1 MTTVSDVITRAGRA
15 LGYLGR
21 TEVLSAADATDGLA
35 CFNEMLQSWSNESF
49 MSYVTLQRNFPL
61 TINTQSYT
69 IGTGGTINTTR
80 PYNIISAFVR
90 DNDNND
96 YPMRVIGRQEWD
108 NIGTKDIT
116 SQIPDTLFYSA
127 EYPLGIIY
135 IFPIP
140 LMGYTVYYNSTQD
153 QTEYSSVTTAVSLPV
168 GYELAYIYNLALHMM
183 SFGFPCMLGDKE
195 YLRLVNNAAEAKAN
209 LKRVNDKHEPA
220 LYDPYVVSKSDATYN
235 IYTDSYP
242 RAQ

>member
-1 MTTVSDVITRAGRA
+1 MSTISEIITRSARA

-21 TEVLSAADATDGLA
+21 TEVLSAGDANDGLA
-35 CFNEMLQSWSNESF
+35 CFNEMLQSWSNESL
-49 MSYVTLQRNFPL
+49 MSYVTLQRNFTL
-61 TINTQSYT
+61 TANTQSYT
-69 IGTGGTINTTR
+69 IGSGGTINVTR

-116 SQIPDTLFYSA
+116 SQIPDTLFYSS

-140 LMGYTVYYNSTQD
+140 LLAYTVYYNSTLD
-153 QTEYSSVTTAVSLPV
+153 QVEYTSFTTSISLPV
-168 GYELAYIYNLALHMM
+168 GYESAYIFNLALQMM
-183 SFGFPCMLGDKE
+183 SFGFPCLLGDRE
-195 YLRLVNNAAEAKAN
+195 YVRLVENAAQAKAN
-209 LKRVNDKHEPA
+209 LKRINDKYEPM
-220 LYDPYVVSKSDATYN
+220 LYDPYIVSRSDATYN

-242 RAQ
+242 RAS

>member
-1 MTTVSDVITRAGRA
+1 MSTVSDIITRAGRA

-21 TEVLSAADATDGLA
+21 TEVLSAGDATDGLS

-49 MSYVTLQRNFPL
+49 MSYLTLQRSFAL
-61 TINTQSYT
+61 VSGTQSYT
-69 IGTGGTINTTR
+69 IGSGGTINTTR

-96 YPMRVIGRQEWD
+96 YPMRVIGRNEWD
-108 NIGTKDIT
+108 NIGTKDVT

-140 LMGYTVYYNSTQD
+140 LMAYNVFYNTTQD
-153 QTEYSSVTTAVSLPV
+153 QAVYTSVTTAISMPV
-168 GYELAYIYNLALHMM
+168 GYESAFIFNLALHMM
-183 SFGFPCMLGDKE
+183 SYGFPCMLSDRE
-195 YLRLVNNAAEAKAN
+195 YGRLMENAAQTKGN

-220 LYDPYVVSKSDATYN
+220 LYDSAIVSKSDATYN

-242 RAQ
+242 RAS